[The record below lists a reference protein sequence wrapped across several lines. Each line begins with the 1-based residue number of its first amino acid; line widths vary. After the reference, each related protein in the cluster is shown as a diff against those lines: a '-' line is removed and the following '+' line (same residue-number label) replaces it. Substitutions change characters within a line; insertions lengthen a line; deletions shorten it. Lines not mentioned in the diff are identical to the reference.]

1 MLARRQPPAIKL
13 FAAAKPAVAGA
24 SPTAGAAADSVNRG
38 VGVLPRIAELARR
51 PKIAAP
57 TQLVS
62 HRRADGVA
70 VPSIILRA
78 ARVFRGHPAIGYI
91 AAIVSIGLATALQW
105 AARDLYEGAPFL
117 TIYPAIVL
125 TTFIGGYRAGL
136 LSAVLAGL
144 SQWYL
149 FIPESNLFAIVTF
162 VLDAI
167 LCVALIEYINR
178 SLEQETQAKEHQ
190 AFLKDEMHHRMHN
203 LFAVIQSVIRFSLPN
218 NNVPVFPSVIED
230 RLFGRLQAMFD
241 ANRYVSDA
249 TGNVALL
256 DLIRGQIRGFGSR
269 ITIRGRPFLLLDPQ
283 TTQNFSLIIHE
294 LVTNS
299 LKYGALST
307 ADGRVA
313 IDLKETRCGV
323 VFDWMEADGPV
334 VKAPSDNGAG
344 GGFGSHILGPFARG
358 FCSGVT
364 ISYEP
369 SGVRYSLRIPR
380 DQQV

>member
-1 MLARRQPPAIKL
+1 MLARQSPPIK
-13 FAAAKPAVAGA
+13 AYAVSKPVLAG
-24 SPTAGAAADSVNRG
+24 GAAANG
-38 VGVLPRIAELARR
+38 ANHGAGALPGLADLARR
-51 PKIAAP
+51 PANVAP
-57 TQLVS
+57 PRTAS
-62 HRRADGVA
+62 YRRGDGIV
-70 VPSIILRA
+70 VPSFVLRA
-78 ARVFRGHPAIGYI
+78 VRVFRGYPAIGYI
-91 AAIVSIGLATALQW
+91 TAIASIGLATAVQW

-125 TTFIGGYRAGL
+125 TTFVGGYRAGL
-136 LSAVLAGL
+136 LSALLAGI

-149 FIPESNLFAIVTF
+149 FIPEPNSFAIITF

-178 SLEQETQAKEHQ
+178 SLEHETQAKEHQ
-190 AFLKDEMHHRMHN
+190 TFLKYEMHHRMHN

-218 NNVPVFPSVIED
+218 NDVPVFPSVIED

-269 ITIRGRPFLLLDPQ
+269 IAIRGRPFLLLDPQ
-283 TTQNFSLIIHE
+283 MTQNFSLIIHE

-299 LKYGALST
+299 LKYGALSV
-307 ADGRVA
+307 ADGRVQ
-313 IDLKETRCGV
+313 IDLAEARRGV
-323 VFDWMEADGPV
+323 VFDWIETDGPV
-334 VKAPSDNGAG
+334 VKAPSSDNGAR

-358 FCSGVT
+358 FCTDVK

-369 SGVRYSLRIPR
+369 VGLRYSLRLPR